1 MAAFEPRFSRWF
13 AVLVLLG
20 VAVALVAVGG
30 SESRRAARRLAE
42 QAAAMDRVHAF
53 LLQCR
58 EAVAAFGW
66 AAQVASGQAGGTASW
81 REQQFA
87 EAGARLKTAQTQ
99 MQQTADSRDL
109 ALLNAAFRQ
118 AAAAMAADAAALR
131 GGGSAAL
138 LAAAQTA
145 ASSAYNDFNQLQY
158 NGIDRLAEAVPQ
170 MRAEEAR
177 QRDWVTTTDDGAAAL
192 VILALF
198 LLALEFR
205 ARRHAAALRRSA
217 LEDFRIG
224 TYRRTGDGRLLFYNR
239 ACAELLG
246 LAPGAPRPVSLT
258 EFAADDAAREYFGSS
273 QPGGNGVEVAL
284 QRRDGTRAWARA
296 TARVVRGSDIEGV
309 LLDISERRLLQDR
322 LRQAEKL
329 EALGQ
334 LSGGVAHDFNNL
346 LTVITGH
353 CELLLLQSSLEPAVR
368 AKLERVQ
375 AAATTAANIT
385 RQLLVFSRKQPGS
398 VMVLDLNHSL
408 SVGEGLIRAILGE
421 QIEIVV
427 QPAPQAAWVRIDAT
441 QLQQILMNLAVNARD
456 AMGNSGRL
464 TFTVQHRRVQPG
476 SGHPVPSGDYVL
488 LTASDNGHG
497 MDEATSRRI
506 FEPFFT
512 TKALGTG
519 LGLSTVHSIVLEA
532 NGFIF
537 VNSQPGRG
545 TTFEIYFPAAQP
557 AATGQLGPAV
567 APEASRP

>member
-1 MAAFEPRFSRWF
+1 MSWHGQRPGLRGSGANLGLSAKMAAFEPRFSRWF

-20 VAVALVAVGG
+20 LAVALVAVGG

-118 AAAAMAADAAALR
+118 AAAALR

-246 LAPGAPRPVSLT
+246 LAPG
-258 EFAADDAAREYFGSS
+258 
-273 QPGGNGVEVAL
+273 
-284 QRRDGTRAWARA
+284 
-296 TARVVRGSDIEGV
+296 
-309 LLDISERRLLQDR
+309 
-322 LRQAEKL
+322 
-329 EALGQ
+329 
-334 LSGGVAHDFNNL
+334 
-346 LTVITGH
+346 
-353 CELLLLQSSLEPAVR
+353 
-368 AKLERVQ
+368 
-375 AAATTAANIT
+375 
-385 RQLLVFSRKQPGS
+385 
-398 VMVLDLNHSL
+398 
-408 SVGEGLIRAILGE
+408 
-421 QIEIVV
+421 
-427 QPAPQAAWVRIDAT
+427 
-441 QLQQILMNLAVNARD
+441 
-456 AMGNSGRL
+456 
-464 TFTVQHRRVQPG
+464 
-476 SGHPVPSGDYVL
+476 
-488 LTASDNGHG
+488 
-497 MDEATSRRI
+497 
-506 FEPFFT
+506 
-512 TKALGTG
+512 
-519 LGLSTVHSIVLEA
+519 
-532 NGFIF
+532 
-537 VNSQPGRG
+537 
-545 TTFEIYFPAAQP
+545 
-557 AATGQLGPAV
+557 
-567 APEASRP
+567 